1 MSCLDNMQKD
11 IYLLFYKLYEEEPTC
26 RLLTQL
32 LLFWATGHKIGGD
45 CFHGYDHDVG
55 NDEDFDYDDDD
66 YDDAGDYDI
75 EVLGN

>member
-11 IYLLFYKLYEEEPTC
+11 IYSLFYKLYEEEPTC

-45 CFHGYDHDVG
+45 YYHGYDHDG
-55 NDEDFDYDDDD
+55 DDDEDVDDDD
-66 YDDAGDYDI
+66 DDHDDAGDYDI
-75 EVLGN
+75 DVLGN